1 MEIRLEHRSVHSAL
15 KLLYI
20 LSKLFGI
27 APLNLKSEAITPWNF
42 KPAVRLRWEIFRTL
56 YPLTI
61 LLILM
66 TVNCISLRL
75 KIQTVY
81 KPLKY
86 THVVTDSFRSVLAF
100 ATVFVSIFQ
109 TITFNRNKLGIIFSK
124 INSSEKSILRN
135 SASDMCRRT
144 SRLFVTNITINATTF
159 GLACACEFISISGLH
174 PIILMTRYCS
184 HIIRIVMDMQFV
196 TFNFLLKYLFVVLN
210 KQLLSVF
217 GIHSEKELEQNLLH
231 SICNA
236 PKELSERS
244 YMPLLSRV
252 NIYRENRE
260 MNGNCVWKRSP
271 LAGAECFPNT
281 NSKQETGLQVLR
293 IHHNEICN
301 ITRLVVSTYGVY
313 IIFELLN
320 ISADIITVLYFI
332 TDFLISEGDL
342 NIATTV
348 TYFLWL
354 LLHVSKL
361 ISVTRSC
368 QLVSSCGNHTSVLVR
383 KLMLL
388 SRPISS
394 SGMIQLHKFSQQL
407 LNTKLYLSACDFFDL
422 NSTILKSVAKAAISY
437 VIVLLLNQAI

>member
-27 APLNLKSEAITPWNF
+27 APLNLKIGAITPRYF
-42 KPAVRLRWEIFRTL
+42 KHAIGLRWEIFRTL
-56 YPLTI
+56 YPATI

-66 TVNCISLRL
+66 TANCISLRL

-86 THVVTDSFRSVLAF
+86 THIVTDSFRSVLAC
-100 ATVFVSIFQ
+100 ATVFVSIMQ
-109 TITFNRNKLGIIFSK
+109 NITFNRNKLEVIFSK

-135 SASDMCRRT
+135 SMSDMCRRT
-144 SRLFVTNITINATTF
+144 IRLFVTNVTINAATF
-159 GLACACEFISISGLH
+159 GLACACEFISISGIH
-174 PIILMTRYCS
+174 PIILVTRYCS
-184 HIIRIVMDMQFV
+184 HVIRIVMDVQFV
-196 TFNFLLKYLFVVLN
+196 TFNFLLKYLFDVLN
-210 KQLLSVF
+210 KQLLSIF
-217 GIHSEKELEQNLLH
+217 GIRSEEDLEQNLLH
-231 SICNA
+231 NICNE
-236 PKELSERS
+236 PKEL
-244 YMPLLSRV
+244 PLLSRA
-252 NIYRENRE
+252 NTIYRENGE
-260 MNGNCVWKRSP
+260 MNENCVWKRSP
-271 LAGAECFPNT
+271 LAGAEYFPNA
-281 NSKQETGLQVLR
+281 NRKQEIGLQVLR

-320 ISADIITVLYFI
+320 ITADIITVLYFI
-332 TDFLISEGDL
+332 TDFLISEGHL
-342 NIATTV
+342 NITITV
-348 TYFLWL
+348 TYTFWL

-361 ISVTRSC
+361 MSVTRSC
-368 QLVSSCGNHTSVLVR
+368 QLVSSCGNHTAVLVR

-388 SRPISS
+388 SGPFSS
-394 SGMIQLHKFSQQL
+394 SDTIQLYKFSQQL
-407 LNTKLYLSACDFFDL
+407 LNTKLHLSACDFFDL